1 MEQICFSTVKEK
13 VALSISGD
21 IYKESELI
29 KYTFRNDSFTS
40 EDFCYA
46 YKSEASKHAYN
57 KGLIHGYAIGIIYFT
72 NYDNSICAVNVFIDA
87 LLNIYIF
94 DPEFN
99 SIKEA
104 KYWQHI
110 PLKIIM

>member
-1 MEQICFSTVKEK
+1 MKKQNYEAVNDRI
-13 VALSISGD
+13 IND

-57 KGLIHGYAIGIIYFT
+57 KGLMHGYAIGIIYFT
-72 NYDNSICAVNVFIDA
+72 KYDNAICAVNVFIDA

-99 SIKEA
+99 FIKEY
-104 KYWQHI
+104 KYW
-110 PLKIIM
+110 KNKK